1 MIFLMPKTNSQKP
14 LIRKK
19 NTRKKQPFFSTKNA
33 VIFLFIF
40 AFSSGIYHYRNAI
53 LYYFSFKSDKVIK
66 EDKVAKA
73 RIFQILK
80 AHEELT
86 FGCDVS
92 EYQGEINWTAI
103 DSIEDNFKLSFVLIR
118 ATAGN
123 NKEDNRFDEN
133 WVGAKKQNLIRG
145 AYHYY
150 RPNENSLE
158 QAGNFIK
165 TVHLKEG
172 DLPPVLDIEQLPKEQ
187 SIDDLKK
194 GLHRWLDKV
203 HAHYKVKP
211 IIYTGEKYY
220 ENFLK
225 EEFKGYTFWIAN
237 YNFFVE
243 EIKDDWLFWQF
254 TEKATIKGINAKVD
268 LNIYNGTPKMLQYL
282 TI

>member
-1 MIFLMPKTNSQKP
+1 MAKTTSRKP
-14 LIRKK
+14 SVRRK
-19 NTRKKQPFFSTKNA
+19 TTKKKKSFFSTKSA
-33 VIFLFIF
+33 VVLLLLLTFVF
-40 AFSSGIYHYRNAI
+40 GIYHYRNAI

-66 EDKVAKA
+66 EDKVAQA

-80 AHEELT
+80 SHEELT

-92 EYQGEINWTAI
+92 EYQGEIKWKQI
-103 DSIEDNFKLSFVLIR
+103 DSIEDNFKLHFVLIR
-118 ATAGN
+118 ATAGSD
-123 NKEDNRFDEN
+123 KEDYRYDEN
-133 WVGAKKQNLIRG
+133 WIGAKKQRLIRG

-150 RPNENSLE
+150 RPDENSLE
-158 QAGNFIK
+158 QAENFIQ
-165 TVHLKEG
+165 TVKLKKG
-172 DLPPVLDIEQLPKEQ
+172 DLPPVLDIEQLPNDQ
-187 SIDDLKK
+187 SVAELKK

-203 HAHYKVKP
+203 HAHYKVRP

-243 EIKDDWLFWQF
+243 EIKSDWLFWQF
-254 TEKATIKGINAKVD
+254 TEKATINGINANVD

-282 TI
+282 TISN

>member
-1 MIFLMPKTNSQKP
+1 MAKTTPRKP
-14 LIRKK
+14 SIRKK
-19 NTRKKQPFFSTKNA
+19 PNKKKNSFFSIKGII
-33 VIFLFIF
+33 IFLFLIG
-40 AFSSGIYHYRNAI
+40 FSYGIYHYRNAI

-66 EDKVAKA
+66 EDKVAQA

-80 AHEELT
+80 SHEELT

-92 EYQGEINWTAI
+92 EYQGEINWTKI
-103 DSIEDNFKLSFVLIR
+103 DSIEDNFKLDFVLIR
-118 ATAGN
+118 ATAGSD
-123 NKEDNRFDEN
+123 KEDNQFDEN
-133 WVGAKKQNLIRG
+133 WIGAKKQDLIRG

-158 QAGNFIK
+158 QAENFIK
-165 TVHLKEG
+165 TVRLKKG
-172 DLPPVLDIEQLPKEQ
+172 DLPPVLDIEQLPNEQ
-187 SIDDLKK
+187 CVDSLIK

-203 HAHYKVKP
+203 DAHYKVRP

-254 TEKATIKGINAKVD
+254 TEKATINGINTRVD
-268 LNIYNGTPKMLQYL
+268 LNIYNGTPKMLRYL
-282 TI
+282 TISN